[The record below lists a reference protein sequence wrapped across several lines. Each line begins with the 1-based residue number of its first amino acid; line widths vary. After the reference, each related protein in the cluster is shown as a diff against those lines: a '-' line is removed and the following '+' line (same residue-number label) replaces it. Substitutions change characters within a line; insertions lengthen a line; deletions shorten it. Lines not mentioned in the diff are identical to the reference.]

1 MLQTSVVLILE
12 AVEKIK
18 KKKNLAQMNN
28 QYIMINIQNWS
39 PWQQPLPSQAEN

>member
-12 AVEKIK
+12 AVKKIL
-18 KKKNLAQMNN
+18 KKNLAEMNN

>member
-12 AVEKIK
+12 AVKKIK
-18 KKKNLAQMNN
+18 KKKNLAEMNN

>member
-12 AVEKIK
+12 AVEKI

>member
-12 AVEKIK
+12 AVKKI
-18 KKKNLAQMNN
+18 KKKNLAEMNN

>member
-18 KKKNLAQMNN
+18 KKNLAQMNN
-28 QYIMINIQNWS
+28 QYIMINIQN
-39 PWQQPLPSQAEN
+39 